1 MSLAYLAVVPDK
13 EYSDATITA
22 LEKSR
27 AVFSLPVIYICPPDC
42 FVPAYFNY
50 KIIRVNIDYKN
61 YSEWMIKELYKYI
74 DTDHVITIQYDSCI
88 INAGF
93 WSDEF
98 LQYDYIGAPWP
109 NNWTNRVGNGG
120 FSLRSFKFTRQN
132 SLLNYIKTGHKILD
146 GEDYFSC
153 VTNHVLLCNQGVKFA
168 PVDLARKFCVEHPI
182 PEKWHDYNDL
192 STYDSFAFH
201 GEFNKCGM
209 EYIYGK
215 IK

>member
-88 INAGF
+88 INGDL
-93 WSDEF
+93 WSQDF
-98 LQYDYIGAPWP
+98 LSFDYIGSPWP
-109 NNWTNRVGNGG
+109 NLSINRAGCGG
-120 FSLRSFKFTRQN
+120 FSFRSQKLRELCSK
-132 SLLNYIKTGHKILD
+132 LEYIKTEIKILD
-146 GEDYFSC
+146 NEDYFAC
-153 VTNHVLLCNQGVKFA
+153 VTNYGLLCDKGVKFA
-168 PVDLARKFCVEHPI
+168 PVNLARKFCVEHPI